1 MPGPTCN
8 QLSAAI
14 RSSNGDRYGIGE
26 RLPIVCDRA
35 RRILIDG
42 ERERESDRQEDL
54 DSKEEID
61 GWNWTDPEVE
71 VFIDQ
76 GRTKFGFV
84 DG

>member
-1 MPGPTCN
+1 M
-8 QLSAAI
+8 
-14 RSSNGDRYGIGE
+14 
-26 RLPIVCDRA
+26 
-35 RRILIDG
+35 

-84 DG
+84 DGWGKMEGEGGRSLEMGIVEREAIRGGDRDSRQITSG

>member
-1 MPGPTCN
+1 MV
-8 QLSAAI
+8 SANAFQ
-14 RSSNGDRYGIGE
+14 SFATE
-26 RLPIVCDRA
+26 LPHINRW
-35 RRILIDG
+35 
-42 ERERESDRQEDL
+42 RERESDRQEDL